1 MSVVINADELIQ
13 RAGVAGSLR
22 ESTISLRAVCST
34 CLCLFAAL
42 VLLRLLPRARAS
54 QCMLREPAA

>member
-13 RAGVAGSLR
+13 RAGVAGSLQ
-22 ESTISLRAVCST
+22 STISLRAVCST